1 MGAVLL
7 ICRCALYPSSC
18 LGYLAVVQIRH
29 ANDAPGPSSSQFVSL
44 ASGDLKKPISYSAKS
59 HRFPSIDLLFLSV
72 SVSPNIA
79 ILIDIKL

>member
-1 MGAVLL
+1 M
-7 ICRCALYPSSC
+7 CCAHHQY

-29 ANDAPGPSSSQFVSL
+29 SNDAPGPSSSQLVSL
-44 ASGDLKKPISYSAKS
+44 ASGKLKQRVPYPAKF

-72 SVSPNIA
+72 SVSFNIA